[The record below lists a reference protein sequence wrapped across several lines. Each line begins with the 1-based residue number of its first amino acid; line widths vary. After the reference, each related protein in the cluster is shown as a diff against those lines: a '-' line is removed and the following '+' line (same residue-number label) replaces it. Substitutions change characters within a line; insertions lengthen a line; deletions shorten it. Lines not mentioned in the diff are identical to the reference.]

1 MKYKKHSGCPFTYAL
16 DIFGDKWSLI
26 ILRDLILFGK
36 KTYKEF
42 AGSGEC
48 IATNILADRLAN
60 LEKDGLISKAK
71 NPENRRSYIYSPT
84 RKSLDLVPMF
94 LELVCWSAK
103 YDPKTAV
110 PPVYYRRARN
120 DRKGMIKKIVAEF
133 KSVRK

>member
-42 AGSGEC
+42 AGAGEC

-71 NPENRRSYIYSPT
+71 DPNNRRSYIYSPT
-84 RKSLDLVPMF
+84 KKSLDLVPMF
-94 LELVCWSAK
+94 LELICWSAK
-103 YDPKTAV
+103 HDPKTAA
-110 PPVYYRRARN
+110 PPAYIRRAKK
-120 DRKGMIKKIVAEF
+120 DRAGMVKDIRAGFKGVK
-133 KSVRK
+133 